1 MNNEKLAQLV
11 QERQAKQ
18 SQIRTAMNNNDVRG
32 VFTRIRERREID
44 ERIAAER
51 RSGKRVM
58 ISESRLIAH

>member
-11 QERQAKQ
+11 RERQAKQ
-18 SQIRTAMNNNDVRG
+18 SQIRAAMNNNNVRE

-51 RSGKRVM
+51 RSGPRIMLTGRKP
-58 ISESRLIAH
+58 IAH

>member
-18 SQIRTAMNNNDVRG
+18 TQIRAAMNQND
-32 VFTRIRERREID
+32 FDSTLARIRERREID

-58 ISESRLIAH
+58 LSGRKPIAH

>member
-18 SQIRTAMNNNDVRG
+18 TQIRAAMNRND
-32 VFTRIRERREID
+32 FDSTLARIRERREID

-58 ISESRLIAH
+58 LSGRKPIAH

>member
-18 SQIRTAMNNNDVRG
+18 SQIRAAMNNNDVRG

>member
-11 QERQAKQ
+11 QDRQAKQ
-18 SQIRTAMNNNDVRG
+18 SQIRAAMNNNDVRG

-51 RSGKRVM
+51 HSGKRVM
-58 ISESRLIAH
+58 ISGSGLIAR

>member
-18 SQIRTAMNNNDVRG
+18 SQIRAAMNRND
-32 VFTRIRERREID
+32 FDSTLARIRERREID

-58 ISESRLIAH
+58 LTGRKPIAH